1 MRQAGEEPCGVETRR
16 SVHSLGVAGFGLLGS
31 LLLAACTARADLAPP
46 TPTLVAPTGLPTA
59 VGPEVQPGTWAVSF
73 SYEFPAGFWPEG
85 AHRYGFYMDCP
96 VLQQFNV
103 PSEYIDFTVTQET
116 AAFDSPIYLRLGGLS
131 TGALAPINL
140 DAIHPDQ
147 ATVAVVT
154 VLGVTEDQARQ
165 AGQTSECE
173 IVIGWDTV
181 NAQTLIAAEPFR
193 P

>member
-1 MRQAGEEPCGVETRR
+1 MVTRPR
-16 SVHSLGVAGFGLLGS
+16 DTRVAGMILGG
-31 LLLAACTARADLAPP
+31 LLLAACAARPGLAPSTP
-46 TPTLVAPTGLPTA
+46 TPAAPTSLPTA
-59 VGPEVQPGTWAVSF
+59 VGPEAQPGTWAVSF

-85 AHRYGFYMDCP
+85 AHPYGFYMDCP

-103 PSEYIDFTVTQET
+103 PSEYRDFTVTQET
-116 AAFDSPIYLRLGGLS
+116 IAFDSPVYLRLGGLS
-131 TGALAPINL
+131 PGALALINL

-154 VLGVTEDQARQ
+154 LLGVTEDQARQ
-165 AGQTSECE
+165 ADQTSECE
-173 IVIGWDTV
+173 IVIGWDAV

>member
-1 MRQAGEEPCGVETRR
+1 MRIRPREA
-16 SVHSLGVAGFGLLGS
+16 GVAGMILGG
-31 LLLAACTARADLAPP
+31 LLLAACTARPGLAPSTP
-46 TPTLVAPTGLPTA
+46 TPAAPTSLPTA

-73 SYEFPAGFWPEG
+73 SYEFPAGFWLQG
-85 AHRYGFYMDCP
+85 DHRYGFYMDCP

-103 PSEYIDFTVTQET
+103 PSEYTDFTVTLET
-116 AAFDSPIYLRLGGLS
+116 TAFDSPVYLRLGGLS

-154 VLGVTEDQARQ
+154 VLGVTEDQAQQ
-165 AGQTSECE
+165 ADQTSECE
-173 IVIGWDTV
+173 IVIGWDTM